1 MHFWKSLA
9 FLHCAL
15 ATKHVPKASWH
26 VPNGAGGARSRHR
39 APKKVGTTPGASTA
53 CTFSKNH
60 FFTQNA
66 LPERPGSLP
75 KAPADAH
82 GTALE
87 PPRVARGAPRARFL
101 PKIVPK
107 LVKMHEKGHLPWIFE
122 IDTHFHH
129 FLHGFW
135 KFFRGVF
142 RCVFRPC
149 VFEKVPLLQ
158 SAACQDTMVFTM
170 DSNDFH
176 VLRFSGQGQKSRDS
190 GQNFNAKNV
199 ANSGQKILENP
210 MPKIMEFHQKKY
222 QFL

>member
-1 MHFWKSLA
+1 MQI
-9 FLHCAL
+9 
-15 ATKHVPKASWH
+15 
-26 VPNGAGGARSRHR
+26 
-39 APKKVGTTPGASTA
+39 
-53 CTFSKNH
+53 SKNH
-60 FFTQNA
+60 FFTQNG

-87 PPRVARGAPRARFL
+87 PPRLARGGPRARFS

-107 LVKMHEKGHLPWIFE
+107 CRKIHEKWNLPWIFE
-122 IDTHFHH
+122 IATNFHH

-158 SAACQDTMVFTM
+158 SATCQDTMVFTM

-176 VLRFSGQGQKSRDS
+176 VLRFSGQGQKIRDS
-190 GQNFNAKNV
+190 GQNFDAKNL
-199 ANSGQKILENP
+199 ADSGQKFLENP
-210 MPKIMEFHQKKY
+210 MPKIMEFHQKSVNFHENLHFSQENSKI
-222 QFL
+222 